1 MRFESDIVKKD
12 KRIATFR
19 SDDFVVE
26 VYLSA
31 DNSRTLYFKEKNI
44 ECVRMILAGFPE
56 HLKRKIINDDV
67 YKEDLPEIM
76 NELGEYLP
84 SFMKLLNR
92 LKKKG

>member
-31 DNSRTLYFKEKNI
+31 DSRRTLYFKEKNI

-67 YKEDLPEIM
+67 YEEDLPEIM

-84 SFMKLLNR
+84 SFMELLEKLN
-92 LKKKG
+92 KKG